1 MEIRLAKK
9 EDIEGIL
16 ALQTQIYRV
25 KSLPKNAAEALT
37 KVLDSEYCS
46 VLVAKDNGKVVAS
59 VFIFY
64 LPVPAHGKPYAYL
77 EGMVVDQKARGK
89 GIGTKLT
96 QKAIDLAKKRGCY
109 KIIFTSGFDRQD
121 IHKFY
126 EKLGFK
132 KWGYE
137 FRMDL

>member
-1 MEIRLAKK
+1 MEIRLAEKK
-9 EDIEGIL
+9 DIEGIL

-25 KSLPKNAAEALT
+25 DKLSENARILLSKMIES
-37 KVLDSEYCS
+37 KDLD

-64 LPVPAHGKPYAYL
+64 LPVPAHGKPYAFF
-77 EGMVVDQKARGK
+77 EGMIVDKDSRGK

-96 QKAIDLAKKRGCY
+96 QKAVTLAKKRGCY
-109 KIIFTSGFDRQD
+109 KILFTSGFDRES

-126 EKLGFK
+126 ENLGFK
-132 KWGYE
+132 KWGFE
-137 FRMDL
+137 FRLDL